1 MKKLLFAIVLGVACG
16 LLAANY
22 SSDTLTDV
30 DQSDQGKVIVKYF
43 SYATSTVAHTNDV
56 IQLAELPMN
65 TRVVGGVVTVSA
77 MGGAQTFD
85 MGIMGADGSGYY
97 TGTTANDPDFF
108 TASPISCSNAVA
120 DTFADVVAGDLNAN
134 VELGDRR
141 TYLTISPPATVL
153 WTTNET
159 ITGWIKYIEP

>member
-16 LLAANY
+16 LFAANY
-22 SSDTLTDV
+22 NADTLSSV
-30 DQSDQGKVIVKYF
+30 DQSNQGGVLVKYF
-43 SYATSTVAHTNDV
+43 SYATGAVAHTNDV
-56 IQLAELPMN
+56 ILLAKLPMN
-65 TRVVGGVVTVSA
+65 TRVVGGVVTVTA

-108 TASPISCSNAVA
+108 TASPIACSNAVA
-120 DTFADVVAGDLNAN
+120 DTFADVVAGDQNAN
-134 VELGDRR
+134 VELGDRL
-141 TYLTISPPATVL
+141 TYLTISPPTGVT

-159 ITGWIKYIEP
+159 ITGYIKYIEP